1 MGVLATDWRSPA
13 SNINDLHDALREKR
27 YRPRPVKRVLTPKAS
42 GGMRP
47 PGIPT
52 LRDRIVQQAL
62 LQVQRPIFAMKF
74 SEHSHG
80 LRSGKG
86 CKTALATVDK
96 AINRWGYQFILDADI
111 RSFFESVDHEIPLA
125 AVAEEIAD
133 GSVLDLI
140 RAILTSGV
148 TLAHYEETQ
157 AAETGTPQ
165 GGPLSPLLANI
176 HLHPLDVAVTE
187 RNFGYVRYADD
198 FVILT
203 KRRVRSEEALELV
216 HQVLAP
222 PQAAT
227 APREDPHRGTR

>member
-1 MGVLATDWRSPA
+1 
-13 SNINDLHDALREKR
+13 
-27 YRPRPVKRVLTPKAS
+27 
-42 GGMRP
+42 
-47 PGIPT
+47 
-52 LRDRIVQQAL
+52 
-62 LQVQRPIFAMKF
+62 
-74 SEHSHG
+74 
-80 LRSGKG
+80 
-86 CKTALATVDK
+86 VDK

-111 RSFFESVDHEIPLA
+111 RSFFESVDQEILLA
-125 AVAEEIAD
+125 AVAEGIAD